1 MTAMDDRKPVPT
13 TTGQV
18 IHWAFWYDLLIW
30 AITLGR
36 ERAFREKQIEFAH
49 LAPGES
55 VLDVGCGT
63 GSLAILAK
71 ERVGP
76 AGRVSGIDASPEM
89 ISRARKRAGKAG
101 AEVTFENAVVEAL
114 PFPNASFD
122 AVLSTVMMH
131 HLPDDARHQCLSEIR
146 RVLKPGGRLIVV
158 DFGGSEKEKRSWTA
172 HYHKHAHFD
181 IRRVIPELREIGL
194 CDVESGEV
202 GVRDLWFVRA
212 SAPSAP

>member
-1 MTAMDDRKPVPT
+1 MEDSKPAPVTA
-13 TTGQV
+13 GQV
-18 IHWAFWYDLLIW
+18 IHWAFWYDVLIW

-36 ERAFREKQIEFAH
+36 ERTFREKQIELAH

-63 GSLAILAK
+63 GSLAMVAK
-71 ERVGP
+71 QRVGP
-76 AGRVSGIDASPEM
+76 TGKVSGIDASPEM
-89 ISRARKRAGKAG
+89 ISRALKRARKAG
-101 AEVTFENAVVEAL
+101 VEVTFENAVVEAI

-122 AVLSTVMMH
+122 AVVSTVMLH

-146 RVLKPGGRLIVV
+146 RVLKPGGRLTIV
-158 DFGGSEKEKRSWTA
+158 DFGGSEKQKHSWTA
-172 HYHKHAHFD
+172 RYHKHAHFD
-181 IRRVIPELREIGL
+181 IRKVIPELNEVGM

-212 SAPSAP
+212 SAPAAV

>member
-1 MTAMDDRKPVPT
+1 MEDRKAAPT

-146 RVLKPGGRLIVV
+146 RVLKPGGRLIIV
-158 DFGGSEKEKRSWTA
+158 DFGGSEKAKRSWTA
-172 HYHKHAHFD
+172 HYRKHAHFD
-181 IRRVIPELREIGL
+181 IRRVIPELSEVGL
-194 CDVESGEV
+194 RDVESGEV

-212 SAPSAP
+212 CAPAAA

>member
-1 MTAMDDRKPVPT
+1 MEVSKPAPA

-18 IHWAFWYDLLIW
+18 IHWAFWYDVLIW

-36 ERAFREKQIEFAH
+36 ERAFREKQIELAH

-63 GSLAILAK
+63 GSLAMIAK

-76 AGRVSGIDASPEM
+76 SGRVSGIDASPEM
-89 ISRARKRAGKAG
+89 ISRARKRARRAG
-101 AEVTFENAVVEAL
+101 ADVTFETAVVEAL

-122 AVLSTVMMH
+122 AVVSTVMMH
-131 HLPDDARHQCLSEIR
+131 HLPDEARHQCLSEIR
-146 RVLKPGGRLIVV
+146 RVLKPRGRLIVI

-181 IRRVIPELREIGL
+181 VRRVIPELSDIGL

-202 GVRDLWFVRA
+202 GVRDLSFVRA
-212 SAPSAP
+212 SAPAAA